1 MTEVQE
7 TMTEPAGDE
16 LSELTRQLL
25 DKAFVAV
32 EVWRERIHQDAPQ
45 PAAGSRLQAD
55 DALTDPYR
63 LSHQVVLA
71 LISAVD
77 HFEALRLLVQDAGV
91 MPARAPFTLLRAALE
106 NASVAVWL
114 LAPDDRKL
122 RVLRLLRLIW
132 TDGEDNVLAWESIE
146 AQPSWSREERKT
158 NLQEMAR
165 AADLSLEQVSQV
177 ATQLRW
183 TTIVKGA
190 GDGALELT
198 GERALLAWRVSSGIA
213 HARPWAALSILDRV
227 EPPVPDGDIVRLK
240 LKASERWVTV
250 VASIALQMLA
260 EGWRLSD
267 ASRRPL

>member
-1 MTEVQE
+1 VA
-7 TMTEPAGDE
+7 EPAGDA
-16 LSELTRQLL
+16 LSELSRQLL
-25 DKAFVAV
+25 DRAFVAV

-45 PAAGSRLQAD
+45 PAAGSRLRAD

-77 HFEALRLLVQDAGV
+77 HFEALLLLVQDAGV

-106 NASVAVWL
+106 NASIAVWL

-122 RVLRLLRLIW
+122 RVLRLLRLMW
-132 TDGEDNVLAWESIE
+132 TDGEDNVQAWESV
-146 AQPSWSREERKT
+146 AVQPPLSREERKN

-165 AADLSLEQVSQV
+165 AAELSTQQVSQV
-177 ATQLRW
+177 ATLLRW

-190 GDGALELT
+190 GDGAQELT
-198 GERALLAWRVSSGIA
+198 GERALLAWRVSSGVA

-227 EPPVPDGDIVRLK
+227 EAPVPDGDIVRLK
-240 LKASERWVTV
+240 LKASERRVTV
-250 VASIALQMLA
+250 VTSIALQMLA
-260 EGWRLSD
+260 EGWRLFD
-267 ASRRPL
+267 ESRRPH